1 MIAPRVY
8 MYRKAGREVWDA
20 EMWLPD
26 GRRRVW
32 RTGIADRADAEQA
45 ARARLEALAAI
56 QTAEHGERECLADNA
71 PTVSLGAGVPD
82 AAILPAQQASAA
94 SAAMDA
100 EGSAGE
106 RPPAQ
111 EACDEASLALASET
125 WHFSRKL
132 CPRSVF
138 LGFESGLKHDVQ
150 RVEGLCDG
158 C

>member
-125 WHFSRKL
+125 WAQVVQTPQKARPMGAFSRFDRWFFRDL
-132 CPRSVF
+132 ASLWRA
-138 LGFESGLKHDVQ
+138 
-150 RVEGLCDG
+150 
-158 C
+158 